1 MKYLSPLSRRSF
13 MKMFAAGAGAA
24 ALAPLSRLARAQ
36 ETITNTSNRLLVV
49 FAQGG
54 LRSADFC
61 DAYNESTEG
70 VDTHYNFSD
79 CIDVNGDGS
88 WMLGY
93 INDLAA
99 G

>member
-61 DAYNESTEG
+61 DAYDSREESGEN
-70 VDTHYNFSD
+70 VETHYSFSD
-79 CIDVNGDGS
+79 CIDVVGLTRG
-88 WMLGY
+88 GVR
-93 INDLAA
+93 
-99 G
+99 